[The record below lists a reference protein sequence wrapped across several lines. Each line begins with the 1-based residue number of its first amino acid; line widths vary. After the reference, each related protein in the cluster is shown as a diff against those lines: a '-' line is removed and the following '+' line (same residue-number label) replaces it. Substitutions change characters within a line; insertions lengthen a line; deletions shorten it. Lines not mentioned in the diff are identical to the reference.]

1 MRKKINKRLIC
12 ADDKEII
19 ENSKEILIKLNKELL
34 ENDKRLNKEYI
45 KTLENYRKIYKE
57 SYDNLNIYFS
67 KNESVEEILNRSF
80 FEIIKSIIKERRIR
94 KRKAPY

>member
-19 ENSKEILIKLNKELL
+19 ENS
-34 ENDKRLNKEYI
+34 KEYI